1 MAINENINVGDITMD
16 NDDWKRIETL
26 MAAAVL
32 PIKERLDMLPCADT
46 STKVE
51 NVAGR
56 VTIIEAQRDAAKEQK
71 KETKESRDWHLKI
84 IMAGIAVLGLLQAY
98 GVLKSFLK

>member
-1 MAINENINVGDITMD
+1 MANGAIIMD
-16 NDDWKRIETL
+16 NDDWERIEKL

-32 PIKERLDMLPCADT
+32 PIKERLDKLPCADT
-46 STKVE
+46 AAKVE
-51 NVAGR
+51 DTVGR
-56 VTIIEAQRDAAKEQK
+56 VTTIEAQRDAAKEQK